1 MIDNFLKFPDN
12 SLRDMQYKIIDVI
25 DPLSALHENNSIMF
39 EPLADETLNLHRVK
53 TVPLFGSFSSKDIC
67 PSFSKRREK
76 VLAKFNPVP
85 ASLGMSISQ
94 TQESS
99 FFGMVS
105 KPT

>member
-1 MIDNFLKFPDN
+1 
-12 SLRDMQYKIIDVI
+12 MQYKIIDVI

-53 TVPLFGSFSSKDIC
+53 IVPLFGSFSSKDIC